1 MARSQAVAVEVDNG
15 SGGIQEVEN
24 DRAEQAPAT
33 VTPIRRAPARQRP
46 SRSKAKTPVQEAGAA
61 GPAPVGDG
69 PAAADKESPAG
80 QKPVQKKP
88 AARKPAPKKP
98 AVAAGEEKVA
108 VSEKAAASAQK
119 PAAGA
124 KKPAS
129 SAKKPATSVEKPKPA
144 ASAQKAAASVKKPAS
159 SAKKPVAGA
168 EKAAVS
174 AEKPAAAVKNP
185 ATSAKKPA
193 ASVKKPVAGAEKPAA
208 SAGKATSSAAKP
220 AATAKKPAASAK
232 KPAATAKKAA
242 PVVKKAA
249 AAEQSA
255 DGELSVA
262 ELLTKDPDDVTVERQ
277 GNIVVLTVTGKKPNL
292 DDVDETGFEATSEDE
307 ADADLAGEEGFSLSD
322 ADDADEPEQQVMAA
336 GATAD
341 PVKDYLKQIG
351 KVALL
356 NAEQEVQL
364 AKRIEA
370 GLFAEETLNEPDLD
384 AQLREDLEWIAEDGH
399 RAKNHLLEANLRLVV
414 SLAKRYTGR
423 GMLFLDLIQEGNLGL
438 IRAVEKFDYTKGYKF
453 STYATWWIKQ
463 AITRAMADQA
473 RTIRIPVHMV
483 EVINKLARVQRQML
497 QDLGREPT
505 PEELAVELDMT
516 PEKVIEVQKYG
527 REPISLHTPL
537 GEDGDSEFGDLIE
550 DSEAVVP
557 AEAVNFTLLQE
568 QLHDVLDTLSEREAG
583 VVAMRFGLTDGQPKT
598 LDEIGKVYGVTR
610 ERIRQIESKTMSKLR
625 HPSRSQ
631 VLRDYLD

>member
-1 MARSQAVAVEVDNG
+1 MTPSP
-15 SGGIQEVEN
+15 
-24 DRAEQAPAT
+24 AE
-33 VTPIRRAPARQRP
+33 
-46 SRSKAKTPVQEAGAA
+46 KE
-61 GPAPVGDG
+61 
-69 PAAADKESPAG
+69 PAAQAELTAEEKKAAAAAKRAATRAG
-80 QKPVQKKP
+80 K
-88 AARKPAPKKP
+88 ASDAEKPAPKKRGP
-98 AVAAGEEKVA
+98 KPGA
-108 VSEKAAASAQK
+108 KAAAKATDESEETEEE
-119 PAAGA
+119 PEEDFDAAAPDEAELGEEA
-124 KKPAS
+124 EEDEKKPA
-129 SAKKPATSVEKPKPA
+129 
-144 ASAQKAAASVKKPAS
+144 
-159 SAKKPVAGA
+159 G
-168 EKAAVS
+168 
-174 AEKPAAAVKNP
+174 
-185 ATSAKKPA
+185 
-193 ASVKKPVAGAEKPAA
+193 
-208 SAGKATSSAAKP
+208 
-220 AATAKKPAASAK
+220 
-232 KPAATAKKAA
+232 
-242 PVVKKAA
+242 
-249 AAEQSA
+249 
-255 DGELSVA
+255 
-262 ELLTKDPDDVTVERQ
+262 
-277 GNIVVLTVTGKKPNL
+277 TGS
-292 DDVDETGFEATSEDE
+292 GFVY
-307 ADADLAGEEGFSLSD
+307 SD
-322 ADDADEPEQQVMAA
+322 ADDDDAPVQQVMSA

-356 NAEQEVQL
+356 NAEQEVDL
-364 AKRIEA
+364 ALRIEA
-370 GLFAEETLNEPDLD
+370 GLFAEEKINADDGSMDPKLK
-384 AQLREDLEWIAEDGH
+384 RELEFIIHDGK

-438 IRAVEKFDYTKGYKF
+438 IRAVEKFDYTKGFKF
-453 STYATWWIKQ
+453 STYATWWIRQ

-505 PEELAVELDMT
+505 PEELALELDMT
-516 PEKVIEVQKYG
+516 PEKVVEVQKYG

-557 AEAVNFTLLQE
+557 ADAVSFTLLQE
-568 QLHDVLDTLSEREAG
+568 QLHSVLDTLSEREAG